1 MAHITKEDI
10 FGADDSESAPVP
22 IPAHVAVNSSPS
34 CSEDESKSSGKRAG
48 KAPSRERLSMQQKLK
63 AIQHFEKNR
72 MNQTELANWMFK
84 NLKLTKVPSKAAVSK
99 MLRKEEF
106 NRIKAFAADTN
117 HFMLQKNSTKPSQ
130 FPQLEDKLFACFRR
144 IETVPRHLNWRIFSV
159 FHLSNG
165 QRNQ

>member
-10 FGADDSESAPVP
+10 FGADDGESAPVP

-84 NLKLTKVPSKAAVSK
+84 NLKLTKVPNKAAVSK

-117 HFMLQKNSTKPSQ
+117 HFMLQKKSTKPSQ
-130 FPQLEDKLFACFRR
+130 FPQLEDLLFACFRR
-144 IETVPRHLNWRIFSV
+144 IETVPRHLTWRIFSV
-159 FHLSNG
+159 IHLSNG

>member
-72 MNQTELANWMFK
+72 MNQTELANWMF
-84 NLKLTKVPSKAAVSK
+84 
-99 MLRKEEF
+99 
-106 NRIKAFAADTN
+106 
-117 HFMLQKNSTKPSQ
+117 
-130 FPQLEDKLFACFRR
+130 
-144 IETVPRHLNWRIFSV
+144 
-159 FHLSNG
+159 
-165 QRNQ
+165 